1 MSMLLKETTSIDSE
15 QVRIDRLFEGAPKRP
30 LLYPWQE
37 GLIRIWIKAH
47 IFFLALKTYKDFKKT
62 VEVLKIFQEFKKK
75 TFGRDGERKITSKNG
90 KIWFGIHIPPFPS
103 KNFDKYLLTEF
114 HRYVPHSRPINAF
127 QQVNFAITTKCPM
140 RCEHCFE
147 WDNLNLPETFSLE
160 QLQQITGRLQNQG
173 LAHISLSGGEPMIRY
188 EEMVKLI
195 ENGDKNTHW
204 WAITS
209 GFNLNEEKAKRLKK
223 AGATGV
229 IVSIDHYIPEAHNKF
244 RGHKDAF
251 SHGAKA
257 DISAGK
263 AGLMVAISVCVA
275 KENAN
280 RDFLMNFMRL
290 AINLGA
296 DFVQWLEPKAEGH
309 YRNKDVEMNE
319 GQILLMEEVYEEL
332 CHNPKYR
339 EYPPVMYYGYYQ
351 RRIGC
356 FSAGKSSFYVDS
368 VGMVH
373 SCPFCHSA
381 DFSILDWLEM
391 PAISRKNISKC
402 ELY

>member
-1 MSMLLKETTSIDSE
+1 MSLKENTTIDAE
-15 QVRIDRLFEGAPKRP
+15 QILIDRLLEGAPKRN

-37 GLIRIWIKAH
+37 KLILYWIKVH
-47 IFFLALKTYKDFKKT
+47 FFFLALNTYKNFKKT
-62 VEVLKIFQEFKKK
+62 FEVLKIFQEFKKK
-75 TFGRDGERKITSKNG
+75 TFGGDGERKITIKNG

-103 KNFDKYLLTEF
+103 NNFNKYILTEF
-114 HRYVPHSRPINAF
+114 HRYIPHSRSINAF
-127 QQVNFAITTKCPM
+127 QQVNFAMTTKCPM

-160 QLQQITGRLQNQG
+160 QLQHIIKRLQNQG

-195 ENGDKNTHW
+195 ENGNKDTHW

-223 AGATGV
+223 ARATGLV
-229 IVSIDHYIPEAHNKF
+229 VSIDHYNPSAHNKF

-251 SHGAKA
+251 THGVKA
-257 DISAGK
+257 AISAGK
-263 AGLMVAISVCVA
+263 AGLLVAISVCVT

-280 RDFLMNFMRL
+280 RLFLMNYMEL
-290 AINLGA
+290 SLKLGA
-296 DFVQWLEPKAEGH
+296 DFVQWLEPKAQGH

-319 GQILLMEEVYEEL
+319 SDIRLMEEVYEEL
-332 CHNPKYR
+332 CHNSQYR
-339 EYPPVMYYGYYQ
+339 KFPPIMYYGYYQ

-356 FSAGKSSFYVDS
+356 FSAGRSSFYVDS

-381 DFSILDWLEM
+381 DFKITDWLEM
-391 PAISRKNISKC
+391 PSIEKKQITKC